1 MRRIARTL
9 WEETRA
15 LPLVCP
21 HGHLDPAVL
30 AEDRPLPE
38 PTAALIHPDHYLVR
52 MLYSRG
58 VGLESLALAR
68 KGGTPD
74 DDDPRRAWQVFADH
88 FHLFRATPSGAWLNY
103 VLHEIFGV
111 RRPLTGETA
120 RPIYDELLEKLAAP
134 EFRPRALFERF
145 EIEVLATTDAADD
158 PLDAHRKI
166 AESSWSGSVIPTF
179 RPDALFSIA
188 DPEWQA
194 RLENLERACGY
205 EIRDSEAFVRAL
217 EDRRAFFRSM
227 GARATDCAVL
237 QPHVTELSRGTADRL
252 FASALEGQAGAE
264 DQRRFEGWMLMEMAR
279 MSVEDGMVMQVRAGA
294 FRNHNRA
301 FFDLYGPDMGA
312 DIPVA
317 VEFTR
322 NLQPLVNEY
331 GNDPR
336 FTLVLFTLDESTY
349 ARELAPLAGHY
360 PAVRLGPPWWFH
372 DSVEGIRR
380 FLDRTVETA
389 GIYNL
394 VGFNDDARV
403 ICSIAARHD
412 MARRVSANWLAARVA
427 RHVIDQRDA
436 REMIRALAYDLPRE
450 AYRLVR
456 E

>member
-9 WEETRA
+9 WEEAEA

-21 HGHLDPAVL
+21 HGHVDPAVL

-58 VGLESLALAR
+58 ISLDSLALPR
-68 KGGTPD
+68 RGGTPG
-74 DDDPRRAWQVFADH
+74 DDDPRRAWQIFADH

-103 VLHEIFGV
+103 VLHEIFRV

-120 RPIYDELLEKLAAP
+120 APIYDELREKLATP

-145 EIEVLATTDAADD
+145 EIEVLATTDAAED
-158 PLDAHRKI
+158 PLRAHRKM

-179 RPDALFSIA
+179 RPDALFGIA
-188 DPEWQA
+188 DPAWQA
-194 RLENLERACGY
+194 HLEHLERACGH
-205 EIRDSEAFVRAL
+205 EIGDSDAFVRAL

-227 GARATDCAVL
+227 GARATDCSVL
-237 QPHVTELSRGTADRL
+237 QPCAAELSREGADRL
-252 FASALEGQAGAE
+252 FAAARAGEAGAE

-279 MSVEDGMVMQVRAGA
+279 MSIEDGMVMQVHAGA
-294 FRNHNRA
+294 FRNHNRG
-301 FFDLYGPDMGA
+301 FFDLYGPDGGA

-322 NLQPLVNEY
+322 NLQPLLNEY

-336 FTLVLFTLDESTY
+336 LTLVLFTLDESTY

-403 ICSIAARHD
+403 LFSIPARHD